1 MDIEILKNLKANP
14 KRDPNSSESFE
25 NKPYTISEIEA
36 LELLYNN
43 NNPFP
48 KALREY
54 LFLAGRYCWLLG
66 GSKEEQIALREQLA
80 YFGLE
85 ITRPFYVLY
94 YDGETFDIVYLDE
107 EEDDPK
113 YYMSS
118 SDSEPATEGGAT
130 PEIKYTGE
138 TLSERIEKLILSF
151 RNALP
156 D

>member
-1 MDIEILKNLKANP
+1 MEIEILKNLEDNP
-14 KRDPNSSESFE
+14 KGQPEFDLENESLSL
-25 NKPYTISEIEA
+25 SEIEI
-36 LELLYNN
+36 LEGVYNN
-43 NNPFP
+43 GNPFP

-54 LFLAGRYCWLLG
+54 LYLAGRYCWLLG
-66 GSKEEQIALREQLA
+66 GSKEEQIAVREQLA

-85 ITRPFYVLY
+85 IVRPFYVLY

-107 EEDDPK
+107 EDDDPK

-118 SDSEPATEGGAT
+118 SDSEPATQGGTT
-130 PEIKYTGE
+130 PDIKYTGE
-138 TLSERIEKLILSF
+138 TLSERIEKLILSL